1 MDISPILSNML
12 SRTPPVWVT
21 ERKRRAMA
29 PSSAAK
35 YPDRTSETTAANHNT
50 IGDSPAAYNAD
61 VRTAKMKLRK
71 VIELG
76 EPPPFLKTPAPHRK
90 NSAPRTW
97 TLARMTQARRSQL

>member
-1 MDISPILSNML
+1 MDISPILSSML

-21 ERKRRAMA
+21 KRKRRAMA
-29 PSSAAK
+29 PSSASK

-61 VRTAKMKLRK
+61 VMTAKMKLRK

-76 EPPPFLKTPAPHRK
+76 ESPAFLKTPADHSK
-90 NSAPRTW
+90 NPSTRNW
-97 TLARMTQARRSQL
+97 SLDSMTHAKTCQF